1 MKGNVALACRLA
13 GTACST
19 IRDFL
24 GLGEL
29 RIVNKVTYKSTLER
43 LGEPKIAVKRIEQ
56 EC

>member
-1 MKGNVALACRLA
+1 MRGSVALACRLA

-19 IRDFL
+19 IKDFL

-43 LGEPKIAVKRIEQ
+43 LGEPKIAVKRIDQ